1 MELTEREERKR
12 AAHRNLYAPLQA
24 EPIDLDEIF
33 AVMIDSIRYDYVGY
47 ERSRRRFTPTE
58 YRTYILSHHRYN
70 TLTLQML
77 ARALHQ
83 FAADMHDRHLVF
95 HCDDWIDYRNTDLP
109 FRVRAQ
115 RDCLWVTEA
124 EEESPLAP
132 GDRIVSVQGMTPE
145 QIRRYMRGNSFY
157 SEEPERELWGGYLR
171 MANAVE
177 IEKAD
182 GSRETV
188 KLPALPAKERD
199 YPITLSRPAP
209 DTLCLRLERLDR
221 EAMEELLAEHE
232 GEIAGCRKLILDLR
246 RCVGGDEDACWP
258 LLPYLLDKPRTLGE
272 LLNDKGSY
280 VNCTRTN
287 CELRYRQLSA
297 YEETLSDP
305 EERSLLAEERRFY
318 LDNYGKGLCFKAPEA
333 GENPPV
339 EPAEQAPKQV
349 IMLTDTFCENEG
361 EQFAAMVQRCGG
373 KIRTIGR
380 PTMGTLDTF
389 DPITVA
395 LNEHMTLS
403 YPIAMS
409 VDAYEGRGVADKG
422 LPVEEYIPW
431 TPAEI
436 GEDRLLQRALEL

>member
-209 DTLCLRLERLDR
+209 DTLCLRLERMDR

-232 GEIAGCRKLILDLR
+232 GEIAGCKKLILDLR
-246 RCVGGDEDACWP
+246 RCVGGVEDACWP
-258 LLPYLLDKPRTLGE
+258 LLPYLLDKPRTLAE

-305 EERSLLAEERRFY
+305 EERAFLAEERRFY
-318 LDNYGKGLCFKAPEA
+318 LDNYGKGLRFKAPEA
-333 GENPPV
+333 GESPLV
-339 EPAEQAPKQV
+339 EAAEQAPEQIV
-349 IMLTDTFCENEG
+349 MLTDTFCENEG

-409 VDAYEGRGVADKG
+409 VEAYEGRGVADKG